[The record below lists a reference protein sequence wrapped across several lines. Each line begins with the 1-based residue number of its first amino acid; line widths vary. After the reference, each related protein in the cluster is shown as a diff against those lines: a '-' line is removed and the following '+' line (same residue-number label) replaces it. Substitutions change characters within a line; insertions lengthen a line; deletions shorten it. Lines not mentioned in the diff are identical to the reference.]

1 MWIFVKLSSFLQVL
15 EVFTLSNDKSDRK
28 IQISNFLDKLSL
40 RKKCPYSELFWPAC
54 FLSLS
59 VFSPNAGK
67 CGKNTDHNNSEYERV
82 LRNVFISWF
91 TTSSVR
97 FSKADAGSVIFPKLD
112 FSVETLI
119 LFWLKKKRLLTIQ
132 IKLSKR
138 KAYS

>member
-1 MWIFVKLSSFLQVL
+1 MWIFVNLSSFLQVL

-54 FLSLS
+54 F
-59 VFSPNAGK
+59 SPNAGK

-82 LRNVFISWF
+82 LRNVFISYF

-119 LFWLKKKRLLTIQ
+119 LF
-132 IKLSKR
+132 
-138 KAYS
+138 